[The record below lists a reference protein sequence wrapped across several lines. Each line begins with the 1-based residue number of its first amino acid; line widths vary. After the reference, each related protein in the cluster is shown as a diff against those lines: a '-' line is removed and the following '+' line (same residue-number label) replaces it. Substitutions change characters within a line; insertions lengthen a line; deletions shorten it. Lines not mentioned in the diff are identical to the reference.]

1 MVERAADAGD
11 GELPDAAWRSVAVRI
26 GRAPRRRGERPPGP
40 QRRARDIAEAVG
52 LCVPAEAG
60 TQGTYETRET
70 LGSCFRRSTS
80 SPPAH
85 LPPRFGD
92 FLDIVGDLDERRG
105 IVAEAGVDHRL
116 VRALIEPGERFR
128 DLAAALEIQIGI
140 APCWDRVS
148 Q

>member
-40 QRRARDIAEAVG
+40 QRRARAIAEAVG

-70 LGSCFRRSTS
+70 LGSCFRRSTR

-85 LPPRFGD
+85 FPPRFRD
-92 FLDIVGDLDERRG
+92 FIDLVGDLAERP
-105 IVAEAGVDHRL
+105 RL
-116 VRALIEPGERFR
+116 VPQAGFHHPP
-128 DLAAALEIQIGI
+128 
-140 APCWDRVS
+140 APAP
-148 Q
+148 

>member
-1 MVERAADAGD
+1 M
-11 GELPDAAWRSVAVRI
+11 RI
-26 GRAPRRRGERPPGP
+26 S
-40 QRRARDIAEAVG
+40 DWSSDVCSSDLVG

-105 IVAEAGVDHRL
+105 IVAAAGVDHRL
-116 VRALIEPGERFR
+116 ARALIEPGERFL
-128 DLAAALEIQIGI
+128 DLAPALDIEPRFAREQERDQSRRLFAATAHL
-140 APCWDRVS
+140 AM
-148 Q
+148 